1 MGELDKCPPR
11 SARAAG
17 KCGKELTKSTEMCA
31 KVRSEEDELLGSQT
45 DEESSATA
53 LRIREELARRRLSRQ
68 WLADEARVSLSTLE
82 KALSGQRPFTLA
94 TVVRLEGA
102 LGVALRG
109 RAPESGAAEGN
120 TALAA
125 EEMGAYSRAA
135 VRWLEGEYL
144 TLRRSFSEPGAVYA
158 YRTLIAWDE
167 DTHCLAFHESS
178 RLDQGFEQHGFVSF
192 PHLSGHIYLVTN
204 VEGQYRIAIL
214 GRPSPQGALYGVLT
228 TLAAGAGAQLTPTA
242 TPIALL
248 PISRR
253 SESEFGL
260 IRAGDK
266 CHDEYAEHVDA
277 VTRRGYAFF
286 PA

>member
-1 MGELDKCPPR
+1 M
-11 SARAAG
+11 
-17 KCGKELTKSTEMCA
+17 
-31 KVRSEEDELLGSQT
+31 LGSQT

-68 WLADEARVSLSTLE
+68 WLADEAKVSLSTLE

-102 LGVALRG
+102 LGVALRAG
-109 RAPESGAAEGN
+109 KAPEPSGEGSA
-120 TALAA
+120 ALAA

-144 TLRRSFSEPGAVYA
+144 TLRRSFSEPGAIYA

-167 DTHCLAFHESS
+167 ASHCLAFHESS
-178 RLDQGFEQHGFVSF
+178 RLDRGFEQHGFVSF

-214 GRPSPQGALYGVLT
+214 GRPSPQGALNGVLT

-248 PISRR
+248 PMNRR
-253 SESEFGL
+253 GEAEFGL
-260 IRAGDK
+260 IRPGDR
-266 CHDEYAEHVDA
+266 CHAEYSELVAA
-277 VTRRGYAFF
+277 VRDRGYAMLLS
-286 PA
+286 

>member
-1 MGELDKCPPR
+1 
-11 SARAAG
+11 
-17 KCGKELTKSTEMCA
+17 MCA
-31 KVRSEEDELLGSQT
+31 GSPRGENPVLGSQT

-82 KALSGQRPFTLA
+82 KSLSGHRPFTLA

-109 RAPESGAAEGN
+109 RGPEPGPESG

-135 VRWLEGEYL
+135 VRWLEAEYL
-144 TLRRSFSEPGAVYA
+144 TLRRSFSESGAVYA

-167 DTHCLAFHESS
+167 ATHCLAFHESS

-214 GRPSPQGALYGVLT
+214 GRPSPQGALNGVLT
-228 TLAAGAGAQLTPTA
+228 TLAAGSGAQLTPTA
-242 TPIALL
+242 TPIVLL

-253 SESEFGL
+253 EEAEFGL
-260 IRAGDK
+260 IRPGDR
-266 CHDEYAEHVDA
+266 CHDEYARHVGA
-277 VTRRGYAFF
+277 VTERGYALF
-286 PA
+286 PV

>member
-1 MGELDKCPPR
+1 M
-11 SARAAG
+11 
-17 KCGKELTKSTEMCA
+17 
-31 KVRSEEDELLGSQT
+31 LGSQT

-94 TVVRLEGA
+94 TVVRLEAA
-102 LGVALRG
+102 LGVALR
-109 RAPESGAAEGN
+109 ATAFDPGAEAN

-125 EEMGAYSRAA
+125 EELGAYSRAA

-144 TLRRSFSEPGAVYA
+144 TLRPSFSEAGAIYS

-167 DTHCLAFHESS
+167 ESHCLAFHESS
-178 RLDQGFEQHGFVSF
+178 RLDSSFEQHGYVSF

-204 VEGQYRIAIL
+204 VEGQYRIVIL
-214 GRPSPQGALYGVLT
+214 GRPTPQGCLNGLLT

-242 TPIALL
+242 TAITLL
-248 PISRR
+248 PMNRR
-253 SESEFGL
+253 AESEFGL
-260 IRAGDK
+260 IRPGDR
-266 CHDEYAEHVDA
+266 CHDEYAEHVAA
-277 VTRRGYAFF
+277 VTRRGYALF

>member
-1 MGELDKCPPR
+1 MVRGEN
-11 SARAAG
+11 
-17 KCGKELTKSTEMCA
+17 
-31 KVRSEEDELLGSQT
+31 KVLGSQT

-82 KALSGQRPFTLA
+82 KALSGHRPFTLA

-109 RAPESGAAEGN
+109 SKAPEPSPDGPAG
-120 TALAA
+120 LAP
-125 EEMGAYSRAA
+125 EEMGAYSRVA
-135 VRWLEGEYL
+135 VHWLEGEYL
-144 TLRRSFSEPGAVYA
+144 TLRRSFSETGSIYA

-167 DTHCLAFHESS
+167 ATRCLAFHESS
-178 RLDQGFEQHGFVSF
+178 RLDRGFEQHGFVSF

-204 VEGQYRIAIL
+204 VEGQYRVAIL
-214 GRPSPQGALYGVLT
+214 GRPSQQGALYGILT
-228 TLAAGAGAQLTPTA
+228 TLAAGAGAQLTPAA

-253 SESEFGL
+253 AESEFGL
-260 IRAGDK
+260 IRPGDR
-266 CHDEYAEHVDA
+266 CHGEYAEHVA
-277 VTRRGYAFF
+277 SVTQRGYALF
-286 PA
+286 PD